1 MYTIGFC
8 GMSHLGLC
16 YSTAAAEKGFKITC
30 FDFDKNKINNLKKF
44 NIEIEEPD
52 LKELIYKNK
61 NNLVYTNDILALS
74 SCDFVY
80 FSFDVNTNNKGD
92 SDNKLLTKNLEKL
105 IYNLDI
111 NIPLIIL
118 SQVPPGLTRN
128 FYKIKK
134 KLYYQVETLIFGNA
148 MDRSLRPE
156 RFIIGSKYS
165 TDVLPKNIASFLNSF
180 HCPVLIMR
188 FESAELA
195 KIAINCYLA
204 SSLSITN
211 TLSEISDSI
220 GGSWDEIIPTLQ
232 SDKRIGE
239 FAYLKPGLGIS
250 GGNIERDLA
259 TIKSIGL
266 KKETNIK
273 CINSIIELSKYSK
286 QWLFRNIKNH
296 INNNINLKIAIL
308 GLSYKENTN
317 SIKNSP
323 SIELLNKIKNSSIKV
338 YDPLVKNI
346 NIEGVIMTDTV
357 YEAIKNADILVIA
370 TAWEEFRSLDL
381 RLIKSQMNG
390 NIVLDPYKI
399 LNEEALKKLDFIY
412 NSIG

>member
-30 FDFDKNKINNLKKF
+30 FDFDQNKINNLKKF

-52 LKELIYKNK
+52 LKELIDKNK
-61 NNLVYTNDILALS
+61 NNLIYTNDILALS

-92 SDNKLLTKNLEKL
+92 SDSKLLTKNLEKL

-148 MDRSLRPE
+148 MHRSLNPE
-156 RFIIGSKYS
+156 RFIIGSKYA
-165 TDVLPKNIASFLNSF
+165 TGVLPENIASFLNSF

-338 YDPLVKNI
+338 YDPLVKNV
-346 NIEGVIMTDTV
+346 NIEGVIMANTV
-357 YEAIKNADILVIA
+357 DEAIKNADILVIA

-399 LNEEALKKLDFIY
+399 LNEDALKKLDFIY
-412 NSIG
+412 YSIG

>member
-156 RFIIGSKYS
+156 RFIIGSKYA
-165 TDVLPKNIASFLNSF
+165 TDVLPENIASFLNSF

-220 GGSWDEIIPTLQ
+220 GGSWAEIIPTLQ

>member
-8 GMSHLGLC
+8 GMSHLGIC

-30 FDFDKNKINNLKKF
+30 FDFDENKINNLKNN

-52 LKELIYKNK
+52 LKELIDKNK
-61 NNLVYTNDILALS
+61 SNLIYTNDILALS

-80 FSFDVNTNNKGD
+80 FSFDVDTNNKGD
-92 SDNKLLTKNLEKL
+92 SDSKLLTKKLEKL
-105 IYNLDI
+105 ISNLDK

-128 FYKIKK
+128 LYKIKK

-148 MDRSLRPE
+148 MHRSLNPE
-156 RFIIGSKYS
+156 RFIVGSKDS
-165 TDVLPKNIASFLNSF
+165 TDILPKNITHFLNTF
-180 HCPVLIMR
+180 HCPILIMR

-211 TLSEISDSI
+211 TLSEICDSI
-220 GGSWDEIIPTLQ
+220 GASWDEIIPTLQ

-250 GGNIERDLA
+250 GGNIERDLV
-259 TIKSIGL
+259 TIKAIGL
-266 KKETNIK
+266 KKKTNIK

-286 QWLFRNIKNH
+286 QWLFRNIQKH
-296 INNNINLKIAIL
+296 INKNINLKIAIL
-308 GLSYKENTN
+308 GLAYKENTN

-323 SIELLNKIKNSSIKV
+323 SIELLNKIKSSSIKV
-338 YDPLVKNI
+338 YDPLVTRI
-346 NIEGVIMTDTV
+346 NIEGVIMTKSIDD
-357 YEAIKNADILVIA
+357 AIKNSDILVIA

-381 RLIKSQMNG
+381 RLIKSQMNS
-390 NIVLDPYKI
+390 NIIIDPYKI
-399 LNEEALKKLDFIY
+399 LNEESLKKLDFIY
-412 NSIG
+412 YSIG

>member
-44 NIEIEEPD
+44 NIEIEEPH
-52 LKELIYKNK
+52 LKELIDKNK
-61 NNLVYTNDILALS
+61 NNLIYTNDILALS

-80 FSFDVNTNNKGD
+80 FSFDVNTNNNGD
-92 SDNKLLTKNLEKL
+92 SDSKLLTKNLEKL
-105 IYNLDI
+105 ISNLDI

-118 SQVPPGLTRN
+118 SQVSPGFTRN
-128 FYKIKK
+128 FYKSKK

-148 MDRSLRPE
+148 MHRSLNPE
-156 RFIIGSKYS
+156 RFIVGSKDS
-165 TDVLPKNIASFLNSF
+165 TDILPKNITHFLNTF
-180 HCPVLIMR
+180 HCPILIMR

-220 GGSWDEIIPTLQ
+220 GGSWEEIIPTLQ
-232 SDKRIGE
+232 LDKRIGK

-250 GGNIERDLA
+250 GGNIERDLS

-266 KKETNIK
+266 KNNANVK
-273 CINSIIELSKYSK
+273 CIESIIDLSKYSK
-286 QWLFRNIKNH
+286 QWLFRNVQKH
-296 INNNINLKIAIL
+296 IDNNINFKIAIL
-308 GLSYKENTN
+308 GLAYKENTN

-323 SIELLNKIKNSSIKV
+323 SIELLNRIKNYSIKV
-338 YDPLVKNI
+338 YDPLVTSI
-346 NIEGVIMTDTV
+346 NIEGVIMTKSID
-357 YEAIKNADILVIA
+357 EAIINSDILVIA
-370 TAWEEFRSLDL
+370 TPWEEFRSIDL
-381 RLIKSQMNG
+381 SKIKSQMKG
-390 NIVLDPYKI
+390 NIIIDPYKI
-399 LNEEALKKLDFIY
+399 LNEKSLKKLNFTY
-412 NSIG
+412 CSIG

>member
-220 GGSWDEIIPTLQ
+220 GGSWAEIIPTLQ